1 VARLKVCV
9 RTTDYNTEVYMVQ
22 FSEVLMSEV
31 TQLVNCREEIYET
44 SDVQKISIILNLLR
58 LCSLRWG

>member
-1 VARLKVCV
+1 
-9 RTTDYNTEVYMVQ
+9 
-22 FSEVLMSEV
+22 VLMSEV